1 LESKRKTKRLGLE
14 QLQRIIE
21 LCKSVEERGLDP
33 FLVDVDDIIEII
45 RRYFPKWDKPEQLCL
60 DAEALNRLASVIKL
74 QGEWVKHRSTSLYTD
89 PFLLEEKIR
98 KLDIETIVEIF
109 LKSWRPIVEFEQISP
124 HSLAEAINYWKE
136 LLPLDERWKNIEAQI
151 IEAGVSTRE
160 ELIEQRLLEEKT
172 FTERVEALWNELKER
187 VGGEGKIRYWD
198 FIGADTF
205 KETVQRAYL
214 TSFMVTHGY
223 AKLEIYPLEDEV
235 YIKPNE
241 KPVPLTKK
249 KRVVS
254 IPFPISREDWIKWKK
269 VKENEQKKSII
280 LQEG

>member
-1 LESKRKTKRLGLE
+1 MESRRKTKRLGLE
-14 QLQRIIE
+14 QLQRIID

-33 FLVDVDDIIEII
+33 FLVDVDGIIEII
-45 RRYFPKWDKPEQLCL
+45 RRYFPEWDKPEQLCL

-98 KLDIETIVEIF
+98 KLDIEHITEIF
-109 LKSWRPIVEFEQISP
+109 LKCWRPIVEFEQISP

-136 LLPLDERWKNIEAQI
+136 LLPLDERWKNIEAQL
-151 IEAGVSTRE
+151 IETGVSTRE
-160 ELIEQRLLEEKT
+160 ELIEQRLLDEKT
-172 FTERVEALWNELKER
+172 FTERVETLWSELKER
-187 VGGEGKIRYWD
+187 VGEKGRMRYWD
-198 FIGADTF
+198 FIGAETF

-241 KPVPLTKK
+241 KPAPLTQKK
-249 KRVVS
+249 HVVS
-254 IPFPISREDWIKWKK
+254 VPFPISREDWIEWKK
-269 VKENEQKKSII
+269 ERERK
-280 LQEG
+280 

>member
-1 LESKRKTKRLGLE
+1 MESKRKTKRLGLE

-124 HSLAEAINYWKE
+124 HSLAEAMNYWKE

>member
-124 HSLAEAINYWKE
+124 HSLAEAMNYWKE